1 MPDQRQMSRSVG
13 RSWRWHHPSVS
24 LGTSYSRWQLRTC
37 FYPKTP
43 WSRVPNSMSA
53 WPSSPADHFPSSE
66 EDGST
71 IRELGAP
78 CCMQEKPSP
87 KFMWLASPAT
97 QWARYDTLD
106 VRCHHQGQSQL
117 AKSSVDL
124 ANVLHTRRQ
133 RSHRH
138 VERGNGWLK
147 KFQKLNS
154 TGGSGRGRPKK
165 TWTEMINMYCLTL
178 GVTATHPSDR
188 KALSG
193 RFNI

>member
-13 RSWRWHHPSVS
+13 RSWRWHHPSAS
-24 LGTSYSRWQLRTC
+24 LGTFYPRWQLQTC

-43 WSRVPNSMSA
+43 WSRVANSMSA

-87 KFMWLASPAT
+87 KLIWLASPAT

-117 AKSSVDL
+117 AKSSVKD
-124 ANVLHTRRQ
+124 V
-133 RSHRH
+133 
-138 VERGNGWLK
+138 GWW
-147 KFQKLNS
+147 
-154 TGGSGRGRPKK
+154 SGKC
-165 TWTEMINMYCLTL
+165 T
-178 GVTATHPSDR
+178 THPPTKIAQTCRTWQWLAEESPETQFHRREWPWPPEENLDR
-188 KALSG
+188 
-193 RFNI
+193 NE